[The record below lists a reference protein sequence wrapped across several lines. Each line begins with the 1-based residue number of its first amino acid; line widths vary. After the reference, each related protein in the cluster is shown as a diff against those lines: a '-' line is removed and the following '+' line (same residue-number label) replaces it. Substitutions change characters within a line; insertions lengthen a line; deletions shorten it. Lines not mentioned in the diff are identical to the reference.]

1 MVLRHDALP
10 HTEVYDIICEN
21 GVKVMNGIILIDLLL
36 TLDPRMPK
44 NCSTC
49 DIHPYGMSLN
59 ISSGF

>member
-1 MVLRHDALP
+1 MVLHHGALP

-21 GVKVMNGIILIDLLL
+21 GVKVRNGIIPTDSLL

-49 DIHPYGMSLN
+49 DIHPYEMPLN
-59 ISSGF
+59 ISSEF